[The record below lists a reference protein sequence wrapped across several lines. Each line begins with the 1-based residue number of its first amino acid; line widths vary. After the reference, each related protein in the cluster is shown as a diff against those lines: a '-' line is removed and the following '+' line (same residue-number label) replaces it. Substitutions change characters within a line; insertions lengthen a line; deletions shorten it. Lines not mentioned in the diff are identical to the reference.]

1 MRYVEVPSPDDL
13 AFVMSKAD
21 VIGDGIIHKPELLQA
36 ISIWYS
42 IDDEEKVRHHHHHHH
57 HHHSHHHHSHDHE
70 IDKEKQFHKDS
81 MKFSKESMRTMK
93 TFHSDWEG
101 GAVRP
106 PCFIFLSPKM
116 CIPASTVSKWLFA
129 QD

>member
-1 MRYVEVPSPDDL
+1 MPSPDDL

-42 IDDEEKVRHHHHHHH
+42 IDDEEKVRHHHHSHHHHH

-116 CIPASTVSKWLFA
+116 CIPASTVSKWLFV
-129 QD
+129 D